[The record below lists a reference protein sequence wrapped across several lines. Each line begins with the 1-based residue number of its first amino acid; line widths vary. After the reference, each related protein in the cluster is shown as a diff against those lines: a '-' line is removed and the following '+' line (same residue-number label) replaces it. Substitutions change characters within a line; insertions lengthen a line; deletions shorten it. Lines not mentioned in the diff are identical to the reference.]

1 MSGSRVCLSELDLY
15 PECSPPSNLKCAS
28 NNHRYFFWHLSSPRQ
43 GGDRNRRTCCLHH
56 PQSRRLRALC
66 GFTHRQ
72 TPPRR
77 IRHRKS
83 HSTELLFENVH
94 RHFDRV
100 DVVVNNAGYDLNS
113 VVEGASNEDARY
125 QLDVNFWGAVRISR
139 EVRIC
144 RDFALIWLISLLF
157 LHHHISRP

>member
-1 MSGSRVCLSELDLY
+1 M
-15 PECSPPSNLKCAS
+15 
-28 NNHRYFFWHLSSPRQ
+28 
-43 GGDRNRRTCCLHH
+43 
-56 PQSRRLRALC
+56 
-66 GFTHRQ
+66 
-72 TPPRR
+72 
-77 IRHRKS
+77 
-83 HSTELLFENVH
+83 LFENVH

-100 DVVVNNAGYDLNS
+100 DVVVNNAGYDLNG
-113 VVEGASNEDARY
+113 VVEGASDEDACY